1 MRESE
6 RGKRDQNISFPRSK
20 VRKHYQQNLLL
31 LLEKKRPFS
40 IRLFRFPILVQRKT
54 KKSLR
59 FALSLSLSL
68 PFHPRARSRCASSRR
83 RRGWQRRD
91 ATATRRKK
99 RCIPRAHVALA
110 LQKKRIK
117 REKTKT
123 HLDRRRRGLH
133 VQRAVQIHARRFVLL
148 LLDATGGHGV
158 VVFFS
163 FSFLTRATRSEEKQF
178 FFLRLLGSVIFFLFF
193 PPIFR
198 VSFFRS

>member
-31 LLEKKRPFS
+31 LLEKKTPVFNSAFQIPDSRPKENEKIS
-40 IRLFRFPILVQRKT
+40 PLC
-54 KKSLR
+54 
-59 FALSLSLSL
+59 SLSLSL

-110 LQKKRIK
+110 FYKKKIK

-133 VQRAVQIHARRFVLL
+133 VQRAVQIHARRFLL
-148 LLDATGGHGV
+148 LLLHATKGGVGASFRRRRRHG

-163 FSFLTRATRSEEKQF
+163 FSLTRARDQKKSSF
-178 FFLRLLGSVIFFLFF
+178 SLRRF
-193 PPIFR
+193 
-198 VSFFRS
+198 

>member
-1 MRESE
+1 M
-6 RGKRDQNISFPRSK
+6 K
-20 VRKHYQQNLLL
+20 
-31 LLEKKRPFS
+31 KKRPFS

-59 FALSLSLSL
+59 FALSLSL

-148 LLDATGGHGV
+148 LLHATGRHG

-163 FSFLTRATRSEEKQF
+163 FSLTRARDQEEKQF
-178 FFLRLLGSVIFFLFF
+178 FFETFLGSVIFFLFF
-193 PPIFR
+193 SPCF
-198 VSFFRS
+198 

>member
-6 RGKRDQNISFPRSK
+6 RGKRDQNISFPVVKFENNTNRTFFFFFLK
-20 VRKHYQQNLLL
+20 
-31 LLEKKRPFS
+31 KKRPFS

-59 FALSLSLSL
+59 FALSLSLL
-68 PFHPRARSRCASSRR
+68 PSTRARARGARHLAGGAGGREETRR
-83 RRGWQRRD
+83 RRDVKND
-91 ATATRRKK
+91 AFLARMSHWLYKK
-99 RCIPRAHVALA
+99 
-110 LQKKRIK
+110 IK

-148 LLDATGGHGV
+148 LLHATGGVGASFRRRRRHG

-163 FSFLTRATRSEEKQF
+163 FSLTRARAIRKAV
-178 FFLRLLGSVIFFLFF
+178 FL
-193 PPIFR
+193 
-198 VSFFRS
+198 